1 VRTKNVRN
9 NLLYGGDDRKQL
21 KQQFKELE
29 TVKEN
34 SHMEA
39 TE

>member
-1 VRTKNVRN
+1 MVRMIE
-9 NLLYGGDDRKQL
+9 RKQV
-21 KQQFKELE
+21 KQQFKNSE